1 MSTQYYNGAA
11 EERDRRKR
19 EKERLDLRRQE
30 ALAREFSTKRV
41 VPEDEAYVD
50 RLPTKGE
57 YEKDC
62 YNDLAKAMARAALT
76 EDKGKRG

>member
-1 MSTQYYNGAA
+1 MAEYFNGAA
-11 EERDRRKR
+11 QERERRKR

-30 ALAREFSTKRV
+30 ALAREFSTKTV

-57 YEKDC
+57 YERDA
-62 YNDLAKAMARAALT
+62 YNDLAREMARAALK
-76 EDKGKRG
+76 EDKSQRG